1 MTSIKLN
8 PCTVININIAKLVN
22 KRKGASEGR
31 LVSLHW
37 LNVNSTIQLCGD
49 RITDWRSILELEL
62 GLYLT
67 CCDTILIRLQKS
79 TKDVFRA
86 LAADANNSARVYV
99 TSNHKHVST
108 GQVIKSNYRQY
119 IEGVV

>member
-67 CCDTILIRLQKS
+67 CCDTILTRLQKS
-79 TKDVFRA
+79 TKDVFSA
-86 LAADANNSARVYV
+86 LAADANNNARVYV
-99 TSNHKHVST
+99 TSNHKHV
-108 GQVIKSNYRQY
+108 
-119 IEGVV
+119 

>member
-22 KRKGASEGR
+22 KRKGASKGR

-86 LAADANNSARVYV
+86 LAADANNNARVYV
-99 TSNHKHVST
+99 TNNDSQTCINRTS
-108 GQVIKSNYRQY
+108 QIKLSAVY
-119 IEGVV
+119 

>member
-22 KRKGASEGR
+22 KRKGASKGR

-79 TKDVFRA
+79 TKDIFRA
-86 LAADANNSARVYV
+86 LAADANNNARVYV
-99 TSNHKHVST
+99 TSNYKHVST

>member
-37 LNVNSTIQLCGD
+37 LNVNSTIQLRGD
-49 RITDWRSILELEL
+49 RITEWRSILELEL

-86 LAADANNSARVYV
+86 LAADANNNAIVYV

-108 GQVIKSNYRQY
+108 GQVIKSNYPQY

>member
-22 KRKGASEGR
+22 KRKGASKGR

-86 LAADANNSARVYV
+86 LAADANNNARVYV

-108 GQVIKSNYRQY
+108 GQVKSNYRQY